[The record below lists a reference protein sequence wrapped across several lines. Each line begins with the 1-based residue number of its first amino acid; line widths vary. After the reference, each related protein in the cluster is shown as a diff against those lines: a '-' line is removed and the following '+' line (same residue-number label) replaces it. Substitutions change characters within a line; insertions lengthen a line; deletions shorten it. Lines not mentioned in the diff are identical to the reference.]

1 MDHTKPWSEISRH
14 VFKKIMPAV
23 GKALEGNFRY
33 NLSELRYVF
42 QSLHHH
48 RYEIWKI
55 KQDPER
61 FRNNKKR
68 TGINERCQE
77 VSIV

>member
-1 MDHTKPWSEISRH
+1 
-14 VFKKIMPAV
+14 MPAV

-33 NLSELRYVF
+33 KLSELRCVL

-48 RYEIWKI
+48 QYEIWKI

-61 FRNNKKR
+61 FRDNKKR
-68 TGINERCQE
+68 TGVNGRRQE
-77 VSIV
+77 VSMV